1 MGANLSG
8 GRAGRLCRRTAR
20 PRQHRSAKE
29 TAKGCRR
36 RSAGRSAAT
45 ACGERLPK
53 KLASLGF
60 GRRATPA
67 QKTLVVQK
75 LRQKHAL
82 KPQNQGKAKGLAAC
96 NSQTASPFGCLNN
109 FYFKILSNFFGGS
122 LQNGLSFYLEKSRRV
137 RAAAAARKR
146 SNPFFATACT
156 PQKTPCAGLGPKE
169 LASADPTVD
178 VGPECVLSAVSG
190 QNARFGAKSP

>member
-8 GRAGRLCRRTAR
+8 GRAGRLCRRTAW
-20 PRQHRSAKE
+20 PQQHGSSAKE
-29 TAKGCRR
+29 AAKGGRR

-53 KLASLGF
+53 KFASLGF

-82 KPQNQGKAKGLAAC
+82 SILLSIAQLPRATFYYHLKQMQKEDKYASVKEEITTIYHENRGRYGYRRITAELRKRTFSREPQDCPAA
-96 NSQTASPFGCLNN
+96 
-109 FYFKILSNFFGGS
+109 YERV
-122 LQNGLSFYLEKSRRV
+122 GLSL
-137 RAAAAARKR
+137 
-146 SNPFFATACT
+146 
-156 PQKTPCAGLGPKE
+156 PCQDE
-169 LASADPTVD
+169 
-178 VGPECVLSAVSG
+178 EVSLL
-190 QNARFGAKSP
+190 

>member
-29 TAKGCRR
+29 AAKGCRR

-45 ACGERLPK
+45 ACRERLPK

-82 KPQNQGKAKGLAAC
+82 KPQNQGKAEGLAAC
-96 NSQTASPFGCLNN
+96 NSQTASPLGCLNN
-109 FYFKILSNFFGGS
+109 FYFKILSNFLGS
-122 LQNGLSFYLEKSRRV
+122 LHYGLSFYLEKSRRV

-146 SNPFFATACT
+146 SNPFFAAACT

-178 VGPECVLSAVSG
+178 VGPECVLPAVSG
-190 QNARFGAKSP
+190 QNTRFRAKSP

>member
-29 TAKGCRR
+29 AAKGCRR

-82 KPQNQGKAKGLAAC
+82 KPQDQGKAKGLAAC

-109 FYFKILSNFFGGS
+109 FYFKILSNFWGS
-122 LQNGLSFYLEKSRRV
+122 LQIRGRLVLVVLVYSSFEGED
-137 RAAAAARKR
+137 AGAE
-146 SNPFFATACT
+146 
-156 PQKTPCAGLGPKE
+156 CAGLE
-169 LASADPTVD
+169 LLVGLAVD
-178 VGPECVLSAVSG
+178 LHAAVDRVD
-190 QNARFGAKSP
+190 AREQLALGALGTHGCAELRLAVV